1 MPQLSKDA
9 REALA
14 NSQVVSIT
22 DIKIFLGIAPVSPE
36 TMDELNEF
44 FNAIQGPV
52 GDCAKAALNQLV
64 DSALGLNTAN

>member
-22 DIKIFLGIAPVSPE
+22 DIKVFLGIAPVSPE
-36 TMDELNEF
+36 TMNELNQF
-44 FNAIQGPV
+44 FNSINKPV
-52 GDCAKAALNQLV
+52 GDCAEVALKTLV